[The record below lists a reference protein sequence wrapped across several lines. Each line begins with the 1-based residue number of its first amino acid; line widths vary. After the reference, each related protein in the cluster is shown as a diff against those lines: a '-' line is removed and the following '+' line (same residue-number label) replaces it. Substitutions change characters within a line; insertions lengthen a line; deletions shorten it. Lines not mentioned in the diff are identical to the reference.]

1 MARTRSSIRRP
12 KIACTPP
19 SPSWPSPWPISPSNM
34 RRSVAFQAAMPP
46 FLGACF
52 GGAGLSL
59 PIRAKLGLFLAPI
72 LQGFLCA
79 FLCVLSG
86 NPSAPHRRPPSSAV
100 SALVLSLTA
109 PLLCADLRVSAPPRQ
124 NHTLRFP
131 SPFHHD
137 PVRGIGPSLRPVAL
151 RGTHSARASAFSRSS
166 YPPAGL
172 LRPILPDSCERNT
185 WRIHRRPESPA
196 SPPASAASVRSM
208 PGRRRPMPPS
218 PGRSYRRPPHPALT

>member
-1 MARTRSSIRRP
+1 MGRTRSSIRRP

-46 FLGACF
+46 LLGACF
-52 GGAGLSL
+52 GGANFSL

-86 NPSAPHRRPPSSAV
+86 NPFAPHRRPPSSAV

-109 PLLCADLRVSAPPRQ
+109 PLLCADLRCLRARFSVFFCLSASSSVSPRLRVKITPTVSQPIPPRARPW
-124 NHTLRFP
+124 HVLCLELLFPFGPLFARSGRATLP
-131 SPFHHD
+131 
-137 PVRGIGPSLRPVAL
+137 
-151 RGTHSARASAFSRSS
+151 
-166 YPPAGL
+166 
-172 LRPILPDSCERNT
+172 
-185 WRIHRRPESPA
+185 
-196 SPPASAASVRSM
+196 
-208 PGRRRPMPPS
+208 
-218 PGRSYRRPPHPALT
+218 

>member
-1 MARTRSSIRRP
+1 MRSSMARTRSSIRRP

-19 SPSWPSPWPISPSNM
+19 SPSWPSPRPTSPSNM

-109 PLLCADLRVSAPPRQ
+109 PLLCADLRVSAPGFLFPSASPR
-124 NHTLRFP
+124 LPPCLRGSASKSLPRFP
-131 SPFHHD
+131 SSFHHGSARGPFSALNSSSRLVPSSPSQGGLPFH
-137 PVRGIGPSLRPVAL
+137 
-151 RGTHSARASAFSRSS
+151 
-166 YPPAGL
+166 
-172 LRPILPDSCERNT
+172 E
-185 WRIHRRPESPA
+185 
-196 SPPASAASVRSM
+196 
-208 PGRRRPMPPS
+208 
-218 PGRSYRRPPHPALT
+218 